1 MKPPD
6 RVATGAANVILS
18 PVNATDP
25 LLGRLLG
32 GTYGIERP
40 LGQGGFGTVYIA
52 RHARTGKRYAVK
64 VLRADRVGVSEQVMV
79 RFRREAETLAA
90 LGHPGIVAIH
100 DFASTDD
107 GVEYLVMDL
116 LEGEDLAQRLERVG
130 RMSLDEAIALM
141 KQLASAL
148 GAAHGQGI
156 MHRDLKPANVF
167 LKQIPGEGERATIL
181 DFGLAKMMD
190 EATEER
196 LTASGV
202 AMGTPQYMSPE
213 QASGAVLD
221 HRTDIYAL
229 ASIFYEAV
237 AGTPPFEAPT
247 MSALMVKILTAP
259 PPPLSTRVPVPPHV
273 DDAVSRALA
282 KNPEERYAHAASF
295 VAALEGREPSMAQT
309 RRGPVPMTRELE
321 AAQAAALVTHGAGQT
336 APQGPDQAETT
347 APMPNPETPHAWSVA
362 RGVTPEAQPV
372 AKQPGKGLFLLLG
385 AAVLL
390 LAILAGGGA
399 VWIATSDRNR
409 GDDEGGEVAMAA
421 APSEV
426 ATIPEPVVAPEV
438 ENEAVTD
445 AALAPDAA
453 ALLPPDL
460 ELPPPHPSTTT
471 GGSGRRRRSSMGS
484 GGGGSTQAAAAP
496 TPAPAPAATPA
507 PAAAAVQIP
516 EATRAQYRAQI
527 AQYEGQNREI
537 DALLERIDSLRPMV
551 RGLGEA
557 RRPSLCDGSGL
568 RAMSQS
574 SDVPIVVSQQQR
586 IRSTIERTCEPFE
599 RLQNT
604 PPEIRRDLD
613 SIDRTLDRAEEMTR
627 SNVSSNQPVQ
637 VAEQVRDAIGEAR
650 RTLAGVQEGRRPFP
664 CNAPVFRRLRTLQDA
679 GNTYSGAAARRVTTL
694 RNRIC
699 GRLGTDVD
707 DLRQSERRFLQT
719 LDDTEGTL
727 RQTQRSFREVI
738 DRLRPWAG

>member
-1 MKPPD
+1 M
-6 RVATGAANVILS
+6 T
-18 PVNATDP
+18 ATDP

-40 LGQGGFGTVYIA
+40 LGQGGFGTVYVA

-90 LGHPGIVAIH
+90 LGHPGIVSIH

-130 RMSLDEAIALM
+130 RLPFDEAMALM

-148 GAAHGQGI
+148 GAAHEQNI

-167 LKQIPGEGERATIL
+167 LKKVPGEGERATIL

-213 QASGAVLD
+213 QASGSVLD

-229 ASIFYEAV
+229 ASIFYEVV
-237 AGTPPFEAPT
+237 AGAPPFEAPT

-259 PPPLSTRVPVPPHV
+259 PPPLGARVSVPPHV
-273 DDAVSRALA
+273 DYAVARALA
-282 KNPEERYAHAASF
+282 KNPEERYADARSF
-295 VAALEGREPSMAQT
+295 VQALEGHEPSMAET

-321 AAQAAALVTHGAGQT
+321 AAQAAALIAHGASAEQT
-336 APQGPDQAETT
+336 APL
-347 APMPNPETPHAWSVA
+347 PNPETPHAWSVA
-362 RGVTPEAQPV
+362 RGATPEAAPV
-372 AKQPGKGLFLLLG
+372 ARAPSRGLFYLLG
-385 AAVLL
+385 AIVLL
-390 LAILAGGGA
+390 LAVLTGGGA
-399 VWIATSDRNR
+399 MWVVTR
-409 GDDEGGEVAMAA
+409 GGGDADDSGDEVAMAA

-426 ATIPEPVVAPEV
+426 ATIPEPVIAPASDEAEV
-438 ENEAVTD
+438 SDAGAASMD
-445 AALAPDAA
+445 AAS
-453 ALLPPDL
+453 LLPPDL
-460 ELPPPHPSTTT
+460 PLPPPHPSTAM
-471 GGSGRRRRSSMGS
+471 GGRRGRGREANPSAMAEQAG
-484 GGGGSTQAAAAP
+484 AAAAP
-496 TPAPAPAATPA
+496 TAAPSA
-507 PAAAAVQIP
+507 PAAAPPAAAAALP

-527 AQYEGQNREI
+527 AQYEAQNHEI
-537 DALLERIDSLRPMV
+537 DALLQRITSLRSAV
-551 RGLGEA
+551 RGIGEG
-557 RRPSLCDGSGL
+557 RRPPLCDGSGV
-568 RAMSQS
+568 RAMSRP

-586 IRSTIERTCEPFE
+586 LRGAVERTCEPFE
-599 RLQNT
+599 RLENT
-604 PPEIRRDLD
+604 PPEVRRDLE
-613 SIDRTLDRAEEMTR
+613 SIARTLDRAEEMTR
-627 SNVSSNQPVQ
+627 STVSSNQPTEI
-637 VAEQVRDAIGEAR
+637 AEDVRAAIGDAR
-650 RTLAGVQEGRRPFP
+650 RSLAGVQEGRRPFP
-664 CNAPVFRRLRTLQDA
+664 CNAPVFSRLRTLEDA
-679 GNTYSGAAARRVTTL
+679 GNTYSGAAAGRVTTL

-699 GRLGTDVD
+699 TRLGTDIGA
-707 DLRQSERRFLQT
+707 LRQSERRFLET
-719 LDDTEGTL
+719 LDDTEGAL